1 MMDSNYLLNE
11 IDDAIIILRLMGN
24 DSPGPVIEANRFA
37 CKALGYTYSEFFQ
50 LFSSEA
56 GFYTVLK
63 QNFNK
68 IYNSANEGA
77 VYFGDNLLHKNGHT
91 IAFRIKAFIGNWK
104 GELCLFTIGKVV
116 AEAEDDTSIS
126 ADSGNTVS
134 NSGKPVSAGS
144 NTSSVEL
151 YRVNELIIDQNFS
164 PVLITDKHQNIIRVN
179 KAFTQVFGYQ
189 ENEIEGLHP
198 KVLSSGL
205 VSKETYRELWQNLN
219 TTGHWEGQLIDKTKS
234 GKNVIAKTV
243 INSVKDHEGEV
254 INYIALFEDTTGL
267 AEIES
272 ELNRSYLAVQNN
284 FEELLEIKS
293 DLEQSNKRLEA
304 VITGSNSGTWEWNI
318 QTGET
323 IYNERWA
330 EITGYSLAE
339 LSPVSI
345 QSWIDLAHP
354 EDLQVSNQKIDD
366 YLHGKTDYYACQSR
380 MKHKDGHWVWIEDK
394 GKITEWDDSGKP
406 LKMSGIHTDITE
418 LIQSRHTLKHQ
429 LEIEALI
436 TAISIDLTNITST
449 NLDEKILGAISAIGR
464 FSKVDRT
471 YLFLLRENGTIMDNT
486 HEWCAEGIEPQIEN
500 LKDMPVHVFP
510 WWMEKM
516 HQKEV
521 ILFQRID
528 EMPDEAV
535 NEKEVLISQKIIS
548 ILVVPVYHGGE
559 LLGFIGFDS
568 VMDEKL
574 WTEFDTYTLQTFAL
588 SVANAIISARTQRN
602 LLLAKEKAE
611 VSEKQLHSLFE
622 NMFDGVAGCKLV
634 IENEIPVDFVVLEV
648 NRAFEVVTGLK
659 DVAGKK
665 VSEAIPDF
673 MISDPGLFSIFSRVA
688 LSGIPERS
696 ELFVKSANNWYSISV
711 YSMVTGYFVC
721 VFNNINE
728 RKRAEEEIKQLNN
741 ELEKRVASR
750 TAKLEA
756 ANKDLEAF
764 SYSISHDLQ
773 SPLRSIDGFA
783 YILQEEYADA
793 LPTEGKHVIQV
804 ILDTSAK
811 MSNLINDMLTF
822 SRVGNQEITKTSI
835 DMVAMAESVFHEL
848 TTRIDRERIEF
859 ILRDMP
865 VASGDPSMIRQL
877 WVNLIGNAIKYSS
890 KRPYPTIEIG
900 VNIHFLGN
908 IYFVKDNGTGFD
920 MCYVNKL
927 FTVFQRL
934 HISKD
939 FEGTGVGLAIVS
951 RIIKRHNG
959 HIWAEGK
966 VNEGA
971 TFYFTLNDKKA
982 DKIKKRKPLT

>member
-11 IDDAIIILRLMGN
+11 IDDAVIILKLLETG
-24 DSPGPVIEANRFA
+24 SPGPIIEANRVA
-37 CKALGYTYSEFFQ
+37 WSVLGYTHGEFLQ
-50 LFSSEA
+50 LFSSDA
-56 GFYTVLK
+56 GFYTIFK
-63 QNFNK
+63 GDFNK
-68 IYNSANEGA
+68 VYSPTYQGP
-77 VYFGDNLLHKNGHT
+77 VYFEDTLLHKNGHK
-91 IAFRIKAFIGNWK
+91 ISFRIKAFKGIWK
-104 GELCLFTIGKVV
+104 CDPCLFTIGRVI
-116 AEAEDDTSIS
+116 AEPEQDVSFPQK
-126 ADSGNTVS
+126 SGNEISHAGQPGSSSSTD
-134 NSGKPVSAGS
+134 SANEFS
-144 NTSSVEL
+144 
-151 YRVNELIIDQNFS
+151 RINELIFDQDLM
-164 PVLITDKHQNIIRVN
+164 PILINDKIGKIIRIN
-179 KAFTQVFGYQ
+179 RAFTRVFGYTEHELAGQ
-189 ENEIEGLHP
+189 IP
-198 KVLSSGL
+198 KVLLSGL
-205 VSKETYRELWQNLN
+205 VNKETYKELWQKLN
-219 TTGHWEGQLIDKTKS
+219 ATGHWEGAFIDKTKS
-234 GKNVIAKTV
+234 GKNIPVKAV
-243 INSVKDHEGEV
+243 INAIKDDQGEV
-254 INYIALFEDTTGL
+254 IKYIALFEDNTEL
-267 AEIES
+267 VEIES
-272 ELNRSYLAVQNN
+272 ELHRSYLAVQNN

-293 DLEQSNKRLEA
+293 DLERSNKRLGA
-304 VITGSNSGTWEWNI
+304 VISGSNAGTWEWNI

-330 EITGYSLAE
+330 EIIGYSLSE
-339 LSPVSI
+339 LSPKTI

-354 EDLQVSNQKIDD
+354 DDLLISNQKIDD
-366 YLHGKTDYYACQSR
+366 YLKGETGFYEFQAR
-380 MKHKDGHWVWIEDK
+380 MKHKDGHWVWVEDR
-394 GKITEWDDSGKP
+394 GKITEWDELGKP
-406 LKMSGIHTDITE
+406 LKMSGTHTDVTE
-418 LIQSRHTLKHQ
+418 LIQSRFTLKHQ

-436 TAISIDLTNITST
+436 TAISIDLTNITSS
-449 NLDEKILGAISAIGR
+449 NLDEKILGAISAIGH

-471 YLFLLRENGTIMDNT
+471 YLFLLKENGTIMDNT
-486 HEWCAEGIEPQIEN
+486 HEWCAEGVDPQIEN
-500 LKDMPVHVFP
+500 LKDMPVSVFP

-528 EMPDEAV
+528 EMPDEAA
-535 NEKEVLISQKIIS
+535 NEKEVLKSQNIIS

-568 VMDEKL
+568 VMHEKL
-574 WTEFDTYTLQTFAL
+574 WTEFDKYTLQTFAL

-622 NMFDGVAGCKLV
+622 NMFDGVAGCKLL

-648 NRAFEVVTGLK
+648 NRAFEDLTGLK

-665 VSEAIPDF
+665 VSEVIPGF
-673 MISDPGLFSIFSRVA
+673 MMSDPGLFSIFSRVA
-688 LSGIPERS
+688 LSGIPEMS
-696 ELFVKSANNWYSISV
+696 ELFVKSANNWYSVSV
-711 YSMVTGYFVC
+711 YSMLTGYFVC

-728 RKRAEEEIKQLNN
+728 RKRADEEIKQLNN

-783 YILQEEYADA
+783 YILQEEYSDV
-793 LPTEGKHVIQV
+793 LPPDGKHVIQV

-865 VASGDPSMIRQL
+865 AASGDPSMIRQL

-890 KRPYPTIEIG
+890 KLPYPTIEIG

-908 IYFVKDNGTGFD
+908 IYYVKDNGTGFD

-934 HISKD
+934 HTSKD